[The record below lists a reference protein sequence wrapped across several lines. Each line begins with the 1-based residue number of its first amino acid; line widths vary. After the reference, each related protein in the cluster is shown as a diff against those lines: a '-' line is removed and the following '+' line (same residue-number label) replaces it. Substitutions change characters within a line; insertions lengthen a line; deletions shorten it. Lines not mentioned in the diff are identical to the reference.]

1 MYNRRLDVEMLE
13 RSTPF
18 EGLFGVSAMTSAAV
32 AEALHY
38 R

>member
-1 MYNRRLDVEMLE
+1 MLE

-18 EGLFGVSAMTSAAV
+18 DGLFGVSAMTSTAV

>member
-13 RSTPF
+13 RSTTK
-18 EGLFGVSAMTSAAV
+18 EGLFGVSAKTSTAV

>member
-1 MYNRRLDVEMLE
+1 MYNRRLVVEMLE
-13 RSTPF
+13 RSISF

>member
-1 MYNRRLDVEMLE
+1 MLE

-18 EGLFGVSAMTSAAV
+18 EGLFGVSTMTSAAV